1 VLFLYLRQSACF
13 FIRVAPFRF
22 TDRLILPDAAKA
34 NPDKK
39 RQQHQPDHDDA
50 LSTSAKK
57 QTQEIPASAGRS
69 FNLKISLNP
78 GD

>member
-1 VLFLYLRQSACF
+1 VFFLYLRQSACF

-39 RQQHQPDHDDA
+39 RQQRQPDHDDA
-50 LSTSAKK
+50 LSISARK

>member
-1 VLFLYLRQSACF
+1 VFFFRLRRSACF

-39 RQQHQPDHDDA
+39 RQQRQPDHDDA
-50 LSTSAKK
+50 FSTSARK